1 MLAKLKQE
9 LKNFYP
15 YAKKR
20 LGFNRPV
27 RLFLRQDVNN
37 AADVY
42 GKTAYYDP
50 QEEKVVLYVTDRH
63 PKDILRSFAHELVHH
78 KQNCEGRLSALTAG
92 EGYAQT
98 ELGDQLEIEAY
109 KGSKLV
115 RDYEDTQLN
124 EQQTENLRRNQMTTE
139 ELKQKV
145 EDIVNEYLAEKKG
158 IKNPGKYM
166 GGERQKAGV
175 DDDGDG
181 VPNKA
186 DKDPKDG
193 DVKEGKLDEYG
204 ADPNA
209 GTPFASTPGGYVE
222 DWVADLHRKKKKKA
236 KDENKEEKVEEK
248 YDDEIAAAR
257 SLGKEVSKRMKD
269 KEKKK
274 DKEEL
279 KESKQEEKQIMTETP
294 QPKQEQDNDTWYWG
308 SLYNKLKDKW
318 AK

>member
-1 MLAKLKQE
+1 MLAKLKSSLRE
-9 LKNFYP
+9 FYP

-20 LGFNRPV
+20 LGFDRPV
-27 RLFLRQDVNN
+27 RLFLRNDPHN
-37 AADVY
+37 AEQVY

-50 QEEKVVLYVTDRH
+50 QEEKVVLYVTNRH

-78 KQNCEGRLSALTAG
+78 KQNCEGRLSGLTAG

-98 ELGDQLEIEAY
+98 ELGDKLETEAY
-109 KGSKLV
+109 VGSKLV
-115 RDYEDTQLN
+115 RDYEDT
-124 EQQTENLRRNQMTTE
+124 RRKQMTTE

-193 DVKEGKLDEYG
+193 VPDYAQDGEGPNDLGKGKTKPKKKKGGKVPPQLEPFVKGKKKDGKDEDEKEEVDEGSCGKRDPKDDDKPKYAKSQDKDHDKAKELGAEFVKEGK
-204 ADPNA
+204 
-209 GTPFASTPGGYVE
+209 
-222 DWVADLHRKKKKKA
+222 
-236 KDENKEEKVEEK
+236 
-248 YDDEIAAAR
+248 
-257 SLGKEVSKRMKD
+257 
-269 KEKKK
+269 
-274 DKEEL
+274 
-279 KESKQEEKQIMTETP
+279 TP
-294 QPKQEQDNDTWYWG
+294 QPKPEQTNDDWYWG
-308 SLYNKLKDKW
+308 SLYSKLKDKW
-318 AK
+318 TK